1 MKKLLIL
8 LFAFVSLLGLNS
20 CTSDDDVV
28 FIAQPDPEGINFM
41 NSFNDTYVLT
51 PATSNN
57 IAERFVWNT
66 VDFDAPTNIT
76 YELHASTDA
85 DFTSFDPIGTTSE
98 NNIAIKVSQLIT
110 LAKDAGLDADA
121 ETEAPNTG
129 VIYFRVKAFA
139 GNDGGNSLNTTS
151 QVKSLTVIMPEAA
164 IEVVDEGPTF
174 KELYLV
180 GDATAAGWNNN
191 NNNTPLFRDA
201 ENENQ
206 YYFTG
211 YFGVGSFKLL
221 SDQAWAPSYGK
232 DGNSLQFRE
241 TEDDPD
247 PANFEVATAGYYSL
261 TVNID
266 DLTYT
271 FEAYDASAAA
281 TYDVLG
287 IVGAGTS
294 VGWPNDDNPTPDIK
308 MSNSDFDKH
317 LWQANDI
324 VLTDGP
330 AKFRANLAWDVNW
343 GSDTFP
349 SGLATMGGP
358 DIPGQAGTYTVW
370 FNDITGRYIFIP
382 VVETE

>member
-1 MKKLLIL
+1 MKKLSIIL
-8 LFAFVSLLGLNS
+8 MVFVAFAGLNS
-20 CTSDDDVV
+20 CSSDDDVV
-28 FIAQPDPEGINFM
+28 FTAKPDPEGINFI
-41 NSFNDTYVLT
+41 NSFNQTYVLT
-51 PATSNN
+51 PATSDNV
-57 IAERFVWNT
+57 AERFVWNT
-66 VDFDAPTNIT
+66 VDFDVPTNIT
-76 YELHASTDA
+76 YELQGSVDS
-85 DFTSFDPIGTTSE
+85 DFSSFDILGATGD
-98 NNIAIKVSQLIT
+98 NNLAVKVSQLMS
-110 LAKDAGLDADA
+110 LAKDAGLDADG
-121 ETEAPNTG
+121 ETEEPNSG
-129 VIYFRVKAFA
+129 PVYFRVKAYA
-139 GNDGGNSLNTTS
+139 GEDGGNGLSAMS
-151 QVKSLTVIMPEAA
+151 EIKSLTVVMPEAA
-164 IEVVDEGPTF
+164 VEEGPSF
-174 KELYLV
+174 KQLYLV
-180 GDATAAGWNNN
+180 GDATAAGWDNN

-206 YYFTG
+206 FYFTG

-247 PANFEVATAGYYSL
+247 PANFDVATAGYYSL
-261 TVNID
+261 NVNID
-266 DLTYT
+266 DLTFT
-271 FEAYDASAAA
+271 FEAFDASAAA

-308 MSNSDFDKH
+308 MSNSDLDKH
-317 LWQANDI
+317 IWQASDI

-358 DIPGQAGTYTVW
+358 DIPGEAGIYNVW
-370 FNDITGRYIFIP
+370 FNDLTGRYIFIP
-382 VVETE
+382 QPEATE